1 MREPDKEHLLM
12 HGFALSRVMR
22 ASFSFSFSIY
32 QQTLRR
38 SCSGALCVSVC
49 VFVCLCVCQRFPRVF
64 YSLPHPQHSGLCGQT
79 MPTTNLTPCLF
90 HHNSFIFVFSLSPT
104 LSLYRLFGWS
114 NVQVTFDNYYW
125 NMFCINIIIM
135 LMWGLNLVLSNGWLL
150 VGFTF

>member
-90 HHNSFIFVFSLSPT
+90 HHNSFIFVFSLSLL
-104 LSLYRLFGWS
+104 LSLSIGCLAG
-114 NVQVTFDNYYW
+114 Q
-125 NMFCINIIIM
+125 MCKLHLIIIIETCFA
-135 LMWGLNLVLSNGWLL
+135 SI
-150 VGFTF
+150 

>member
-1 MREPDKEHLLM
+1 MY
-12 HGFALSRVMR
+12 GFALSRVMR

-38 SCSGALCVSVC
+38 SCSGTLCVCVC
-49 VFVCLCVCQRFPRVF
+49 VCVCQRFPHVF

-79 MPTTNLTPCLF
+79 MPTTNFTPCLF
-90 HHNSFIFVFSLSPT
+90 HHHSFIHFCILSLS
-104 LSLYRLFGWS
+104 LLLYLYRLFAWS
-114 NVQVTFDNYYW
+114 NVQFTFDNYYW
-125 NMFCINIIIM
+125 NMFCIFIIIM

>member
-49 VFVCLCVCQRFPRVF
+49 VFVCL
-64 YSLPHPQHSGLCGQT
+64 SALPTRLL
-79 MPTTNLTPCLF
+79 LTPTPPTLWIMRSNHAHYQPYTLF
-90 HHNSFIFVFSLSPT
+90 VPSSFIHSFLYS

-114 NVQVTFDNYYW
+114 NVQVTFDNYY
-125 NMFCINIIIM
+125 
-135 LMWGLNLVLSNGWLL
+135 
-150 VGFTF
+150 